1 MRGSR
6 SAGSIREERALHY
19 ALSRFA
25 EMEYESVAS
34 TPSEQPPEVTKPSVQ
49 PPEVTKPFV
58 ETSEVTKPST
68 TTTATPSVQTSPS
81 DKAANDVVGPSDHST
96 SDVTSGTTTPK
107 PRRSL
112 LIHSPKQYNIRSK
125 VSQATDVC
133 RNEATHKLTQE
144 GKESSSLMGR
154 GKRTI
159 VSTNITLS
167 TFNFHEGTYFFI
179 HRQFGCLA

>member
-25 EMEYESVAS
+25 EMEYESVA
-34 TPSEQPPEVTKPSVQ
+34 TTTSEQLQVTTPSVQ
-49 PPEVTKPFV
+49 PPEVTKP
-58 ETSEVTKPST
+58 ST
-68 TTTATPSVQTSPS
+68 TTTSTPSVQTSPS
-81 DKAANDVVGPSDHST
+81 DKAANDVASPSDHST
-96 SDVTSGTTTPK
+96 SHATSGTTTPK
-107 PRRSL
+107 QRRSL